1 MGTVVPWY
9 QENIPGIHEML
20 KIMAKQT
27 HCHFTIRIHE
37 SLLPEYI
44 SENIHIVAQPRKV
57 KQQELLARK
66 NMKLFISHCG
76 ANSLLEAMYAGVPLI
91 CLPAA
96 GDQPYNSA
104 IVENLEIGVWVQR
117 ENMVTEIGGAIDLV
131 LKDEYVL

>member
-57 KQQELLARK
+57 KQQELLGS
-66 NMKLFISHCG
+66 LFYIKFKS
-76 ANSLLEAMYAGVPLI
+76 NTVFL
-91 CLPAA
+91 
-96 GDQPYNSA
+96 D
-104 IVENLEIGVWVQR
+104 
-117 ENMVTEIGGAIDLV
+117 
-131 LKDEYVL
+131 